1 MGKLAQAAAKA
12 VEEKAVQGCAVARL
26 SAVLNKND
34 SAELADLLAKTGN
47 DVPRHL
53 RLSYATV
60 ADIIVDVYPDSGIVE
75 SSVAGH
81 RQRKCS
87 CPRATS

>member
-26 SAVLNKND
+26 SASLNKTD
-34 SAELADLLAKTGN
+34 SAELVELLGKTGN
-47 DVPRHL
+47 DVPRHI

-60 ADIIVDVYPDSGIVE
+60 SDIIADVYPDAGIIE
-75 SSVAGH
+75 SSVANH

-87 CPRATS
+87 CPRAVS

>member
-26 SAVLNKND
+26 SASLNKND
-34 SAELADLLAKTGN
+34 SAELTALIDKTGSG
-47 DVPRHL
+47 VPRHIS
-53 RLSYATV
+53 LSYATV
-60 ADIIVDVYPDSGIVE
+60 ADIISEVYPDAGIIE
-75 SSVAGH
+75 SSIASH

-87 CPRATS
+87 CPKATS